1 MKLELRVLLD
11 YLLWLFYPKVTFRIL
26 NTERLDTGDMLILVN
41 QFTIDDESKEKYL
54 NFIDIKIKNNN
65 GRYELMF
72 IANQL

>member
-1 MKLELRVLLD
+1 MVVLSES
-11 YLLWLFYPKVTFRIL
+11 YVQNFEHRAIGYRWYVNSREFQKIL
-26 NTERLDTGDMLILVN
+26 NEQNKHN

>member
-1 MKLELRVLLD
+1 MVVLSENYVQNFKHRAIGYRWYVD
-11 YLLWLFYPKVTFRIL
+11 SREFQKIL
-26 NTERLDTGDMLILVN
+26 NEQNKHN